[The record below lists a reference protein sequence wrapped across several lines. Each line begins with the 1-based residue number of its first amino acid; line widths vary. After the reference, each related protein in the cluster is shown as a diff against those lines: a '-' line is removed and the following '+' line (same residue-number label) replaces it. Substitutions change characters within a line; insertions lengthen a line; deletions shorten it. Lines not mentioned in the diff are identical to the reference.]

1 MPVQPDGRMSV
12 IDCVGVSQAAV
23 QTVNRA
29 AATCWLPLVTNVGV
43 TGNSEHVGPPSG
55 VSMEQPGPASA
66 VEGKSRKEFWNWMRR
81 PPAQGRPSK
90 LSSTSRQQY
99 RSAAEQTEFQRDEL
113 CASLQCKGSLVRF
126 HNHSSVANSGSKSA
140 TTPQHQYWKKY
151 FLKRP
156 AS

>member
-1 MPVQPDGRMSV
+1 MQPDGRMSV
-12 IDCVGVSQAAV
+12 IDCVGVSQAAA

-81 PPAQGRPSK
+81 PPAQGRPGRGRHCWFAAL
-90 LSSTSRQQY
+90 LSTPARND
-99 RSAAEQTEFQRDEL
+99 RVNNDVQRNKYFVKNL
-113 CASLQCKGSLVRF
+113 ALASLRCLGC
-126 HNHSSVANSGSKSA
+126 
-140 TTPQHQYWKKY
+140 P
-151 FLKRP
+151 
-156 AS
+156 